1 MKPLVKLEDAGVQA
15 LRSKN
20 RRRSR
25 KKVPMVMG
33 KGEFREYWVFR
44 GATAKIQPGECVA
57 LLDPSGGDRATSLMR
72 LMTGLITPDEGLVRR
87 REAALMLTR
96 PTKRKLKSLSVGQ
109 AGRMLAGIYGM
120 TDKEVAERIDGII
133 ELAGLAEKPWLQTE
147 ELDGSQLRQ
156 LSFAAGTSTNAQLLG
171 LQHMALVGSVE
182 FRAQCVPRLRELRAD
197 GVALLLDDNDP
208 LLVSTLASRAL
219 LIRRR
224 KLVPMTTEEAVE
236 LLRKWARENRFA
248 RKEKKRLLQ
257 EEDDDDD
264 DTTFM

>member
-1 MKPLVKLEDAGVQA
+1 MKPLVNLEDAGVQA

-25 KKVPMVMG
+25 KKIPMVMG
-33 KGEFREYWVFR
+33 KGEFRDYWVFR

-57 LLDPSGGDRATSLMR
+57 LLDPSGGDRATSLTR
-72 LMTGLITPDEGLVRR
+72 LMAGLITPDEGSVRR
-87 REAALMLTR
+87 RGEALMLTR
-96 PTKRKLKSLSVGQ
+96 PTKRKLKSLSIGQ

-120 TDKEVAERIDGII
+120 TDAQVDARIDDVM
-133 ELAGLAEKPWLQTE
+133 ELAGLAEKPWLPVE

-156 LSFAAGTSTNAQLLG
+156 LSFAAGTSTDARLLG
-171 LQHMALVGSVE
+171 LQNMAMVGSVE
-182 FRAQCVPRLRELRAD
+182 FKAQCVPRLRELMAD
-197 GVALLLDDNDP
+197 GVALILDDSDP

-224 KLVPMTTEEAVE
+224 KLVPMTTVEAVE
-236 LLRKWARENRFA
+236 LLRKWAQENRFA